1 MMPDAIQPKK
11 KRIRYIIPTYKK
23 VYSVY
28 QYNRHKYSKIFKD
41 IQKLA
46 LKYDLDI
53 FNRTSAYKVLDL
65 CYCRDKQ
72 GKRKHLG
79 DAKHIFRYKVLQEVL
94 KEIADYILIAYE
106 IIPETLEYMY
116 NRTHLY
122 LAYSK
127 EYSQAELIET
137 CNLPIK
143 DRLQIHIEL
152 LRRLQN
158 GAEIEQAINETREL
172 FNIPFK
178 DTCLQYIYDAE
189 NC

>member
-1 MMPDAIQPKK
+1 MNTKPK
-11 KRIRYIIPTYKK
+11 RQRVRYSIPNYKK

-28 QYNRHKYSKIFKD
+28 QYDVPEYKKIFKK
-41 IQKLA
+41 IHNLA
-46 LKYDLDI
+46 MKYDADI
-53 FNRTSAYKVLDL
+53 FNRTSAYMVLER
-65 CYCRDKQ
+65 CYLRDEQ
-72 GKRKHLG
+72 GNKNHLG
-79 DAKHIFRYKVLQEVL
+79 DARHIFRYKVLQAIC

-106 IIPETLEYMY
+106 IIPETLEYLY

-122 LAYSK
+122 LAYTP

-143 DRLQIHIEL
+143 ERLQIHIAL
-152 LRRLQN
+152 LRRLHN

-178 DTCLQYIYDAE
+178 DTCLQYIYDAD